1 MIRNSLIDFCAGR
14 IHNMGTNMG
23 SLKPGATLIYER
35 ANGVIYARESGT
47 SERSVVGYDVTG
59 SPERMH
65 LSEWNDILTAAESNP
80 TLQEAIDHVKIVY
93 NLSRPYEQ

>member
-1 MIRNSLIDFCAGR
+1 MD
-14 IHNMGTNMG
+14 TNMG

-47 SERSVVGYDVTG
+47 SERTVVGYDVTD
-59 SPERMH
+59 SPGRVH

-80 TLQEAIDHVKIVY
+80 TLQQAIDRVKIVY
-93 NLSRPYEQ
+93 NLSRSYER

>member
-1 MIRNSLIDFCAGR
+1 MDI
-14 IHNMGTNMG
+14 NMG

-47 SERSVVGYDVTG
+47 SERTVVGYDVTG
-59 SPERMH
+59 SPERVH

-80 TLQEAIDHVKIVY
+80 TLQEAIDHVKVVY
-93 NLSRPYEQ
+93 NLSRHYER

>member
-1 MIRNSLIDFCAGR
+1 MIRNNWIGSCAGHT
-14 IHNMGTNMG
+14 HNMDINMG
-23 SLKPGATLIYER
+23 SLKPGVTLIYER

-47 SERSVVGYDVTG
+47 SERSVVGYDVTS

-93 NLSRPYEQ
+93 NLSRPYER

>member
-1 MIRNSLIDFCAGR
+1 MIRNNLTDSFVGHT
-14 IHNMGTNMG
+14 HNMDINMG

-47 SERSVVGYDVTG
+47 SERTVVGYDVTG
-59 SPERMH
+59 SPERVH

-80 TLQEAIDHVKIVY
+80 TLQEAIDHVKVVY
-93 NLSRPYEQ
+93 NLSRHYER